1 MLDGVR
7 CAVVLLG
14 PADEGPYAPVA
25 VWPDAKLRMHHLT
38 GAAERALKERR
49 GIMVENPAES
59 GDDNPYGEAWQ
70 IAYPIEVSG
79 RLHGVVA
86 LGAASRPREDL
97 QRIMRS
103 LHWGAAWLEVLVRRT
118 EETRQA
124 AVAGRMETA
133 LDLMASAVEHQK
145 AHAAGMALATRMA
158 DRLGCDRVSLG
169 FTKGRRT
176 RVRALSHSAEAGER
190 SNLMRA
196 VGAAMDE
203 AVDQRA
209 AVAYPLPED
218 GFPFVVRDHEA
229 LSRRFGAGAVLTV
242 PFRYEGEIIGAVTL
256 ERDKDHPFDSDT
268 IDLCETVA
276 NLAGPML
283 HEKRREERWLITK
296 AAESTGRQFARLLGP
311 RHPLRKLA
319 ALLVAAIVVF
329 FYYYEVDYRITVPTV
344 IEGAVRQ
351 VVAAPYD
358 GYVKTSSA
366 RPGDVV
372 RAGQVL
378 CHLDDRELTLDR
390 VRWTTEAAQLA
401 KQHQQALA
409 EHDRARIRIL
419 RARMDQAQARIA
431 LIEEQLARVA
441 VKAPFDGVIMSGDL
455 TQSLG
460 APVERGQV
468 LFEVAPLGAYRVV
481 AEVDERDIDDVTEG
495 QQSELVLP
503 SMPGRPIPFTIS
515 RVTPVSVAEEGRNH
529 FRVEGEPGEGADRL
543 RPGME
548 GVGKITVDRRRL
560 IWVWTH
566 DMIDWLRL
574 KLWRWMP

>member
-1 MLDGVR
+1 
-7 CAVVLLG
+7 
-14 PADEGPYAPVA
+14 
-25 VWPDAKLRMHHLT
+25 
-38 GAAERALKERR
+38 
-49 GIMVENPAES
+49 
-59 GDDNPYGEAWQ
+59 
-70 IAYPIEVSG
+70 
-79 RLHGVVA
+79 
-86 LGAASRPREDL
+86 
-97 QRIMRS
+97 
-103 LHWGAAWLEVLVRRT
+103 
-118 EETRQA
+118 
-124 AVAGRMETA
+124 
-133 LDLMASAVEHQK
+133 
-145 AHAAGMALATRMA
+145 
-158 DRLGCDRVSLG
+158 
-169 FTKGRRT
+169 
-176 RVRALSHSAEAGER
+176 
-190 SNLMRA
+190 
-196 VGAAMDE
+196 
-203 AVDQRA
+203 
-209 AVAYPLPED
+209 
-218 GFPFVVRDHEA
+218 
-229 LSRRFGAGAVLTV
+229 
-242 PFRYEGEIIGAVTL
+242 
-256 ERDKDHPFDSDT
+256 
-268 IDLCETVA
+268 
-276 NLAGPML
+276 
-283 HEKRREERWLITK
+283 
-296 AAESTGRQFARLLGP
+296 
-311 RHPLRKLA
+311 
-319 ALLVAAIVVF
+319 
-329 FYYYEVDYRITVPTV
+329 
-344 IEGAVRQ
+344 
-351 VVAAPYD
+351 
-358 GYVKTSSA
+358 
-366 RPGDVV
+366 
-372 RAGQVL
+372 VL

-409 EHDRARIRIL
+409 EHDRAQIRIL